1 MVKTKAMLLE
11 EIYNLAFTK
20 LVEAG
25 SDEHNASILATVL
38 RNAERDGSHS
48 HGLFRLPAYL
58 TGLKS
63 GKING
68 NARATISKIT
78 PSFIRVDGKQGLAPT
93 AHNVAVP
100 ALVTAAHKTLSLI
113 HI

>member
-1 MVKTKAMLLE
+1 MAKTKAMLLE

-25 SDEHNASILATVL
+25 SDEHNASILSTVL

-48 HGLFRLPAYL
+48 HGLFRY
-58 TGLKS
+58 
-63 GKING
+63 
-68 NARATISKIT
+68 
-78 PSFIRVDGKQGLAPT
+78 Q
-93 AHNVAVP
+93 
-100 ALVTAAHKTLSLI
+100 